1 MYTWAVLVVII
12 LAIMWSIWLRVC
24 HCRLALD
31 NLPQVEPRPSPFST
45 AVQELVATAGG
56 VYLSLVMIVSF
67 LKLEL
72 PERITVSI
80 LSFDPLAMT
89 AIGVA
94 VIQPVISKLFQK
106 K

>member
-1 MYTWAVLVVII
+1 MYTWATLIVII

-24 HCRLALD
+24 RCRTTLD
-31 NLPQVEPRPSPFST
+31 NSPQVEPRPSPFST

-72 PERITVSI
+72 PERITLSI

-94 VIQPVISKLFQK
+94 VIQPAISKLFGNK
-106 K
+106 